1 MSTRDL
7 FYYAIGVF
15 TLMMIGVFLTA
26 REFKQ
31 MKENSSANKEQLNRP
46 T

>member
-1 MSTRDL
+1 MTTRDL

-15 TLMMIGVFLTA
+15 TLMMVGVLLTA

-31 MKENSSANKEQLNRP
+31 MKEDSSNDSGKDSRR
-46 T
+46 